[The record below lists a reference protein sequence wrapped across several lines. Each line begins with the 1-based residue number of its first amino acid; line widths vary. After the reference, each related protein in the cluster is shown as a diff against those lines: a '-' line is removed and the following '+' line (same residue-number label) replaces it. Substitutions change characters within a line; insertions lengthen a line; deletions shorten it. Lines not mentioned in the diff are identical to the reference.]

1 MIDISLVC
9 NGVDFS
15 SWLSTY
21 EVHKAY
27 EAVSSITTLDGV
39 EHVADRTRDLVIFS
53 LVPFN
58 DTIATSAY
66 NALKTLQFSVT
77 YTDPNIGTTAVK
89 TMRVTTDLEAVFG
102 IKSIDG
108 NRYYKGGKITLRAKN
123 PNA

>member
-1 MIDISLVC
+1 MIDITLTC

-15 SWLSTY
+15 GWLSTY

-58 DTIATSAY
+58 DTIATAAY
-66 NALKTLQFSVT
+66 NALKSLQFSVT
-77 YTDPNIGTTAVK
+77 YTDPQGRENHTQGKEPQRIRRGHA
-89 TMRVTTDLEAVFG
+89 TDRLHLQFVICGRCA
-102 IKSIDG
+102 
-108 NRYYKGGKITLRAKN
+108 
-123 PNA
+123 

>member
-1 MIDISLVC
+1 MIDITLTC

-15 SWLSTY
+15 GWLSTY

-39 EHVADRTRDLVIFS
+39 EHVADRTRDEVVFS

-66 NALKTLQFSVT
+66 NALKSLQFNAT
-77 YTDPNIGTTAVK
+77 YTDPNISGTSTKAV
-89 TMRVTTDLEAVFG
+89 RVTTNLDAVFG

-123 PNA
+123 PNS

>member
-1 MIDISLVC
+1 MIDITLVC

-15 SWLSTY
+15 NWLSTY
-21 EVHKAY
+21 EVRKAI
-27 EAVSSITTLDGV
+27 EVVSSITTLDGV

-58 DTIATSAY
+58 ETIATSAY
-66 NALKTLQFSVT
+66 NALMTLQFLVT
-77 YTDPNIGTTAVK
+77 YTDPNIGTTAAK

-123 PNA
+123 PNL